1 MIDRAICILAGISF
15 VKFKRLCCD
24 EHSNACIS
32 KVERRNVGIE
42 IHEEKQTAA
51 DVAGVT
57 RGKKKQSTKSDGS
70 GVVNFIGFIRP
81 FAVVRKHL
89 ALSR

>member
-1 MIDRAICILAGISF
+1 MIDRAICILVGISF
-15 VKFKRLCCD
+15 VKFKRLCCN

-51 DVAGVT
+51 DVAGVMW
-57 RGKKKQSTKSDGS
+57 GKKS
-70 GVVNFIGFIRP
+70 NR
-81 FAVVRKHL
+81 
-89 ALSR
+89 

>member
-1 MIDRAICILAGISF
+1 MTDHAICILAGISF

-57 RGKKKQSTKSDGS
+57 WGKKSNRRNRMAAVWSILS
-70 GVVNFIGFIRP
+70 VLFVRSLS
-81 FAVVRKHL
+81 FA
-89 ALSR
+89 SISP

>member
-1 MIDRAICILAGISF
+1 MTDHAICILAGISF

-57 RGKKKQSTKSDGS
+57 WGKKS
-70 GVVNFIGFIRP
+70 NRRNRM
-81 FAVVRKHL
+81 AVVWSI
-89 ALSR
+89 LSVLFVRSLSFASISP